1 MVVMSKQLFTER
13 LSKAVSRLMNVSA
26 EGDRARVSVPIL
38 YPSGSSSAV
47 EIILNGSN
55 CFVSDLALGQMEA
68 DMYGAG
74 SFYDVAARKSADRFG
89 VGYDGLSIFAVW
101 APVENIESAI
111 MSVANASI
119 TATNSAIFKAIDDK
133 EKKKNDEL
141 FDRVVHIFGRSD
153 VLKEAEVVGRD
164 AKWDAHNV
172 VVLSDRK
179 KLIFEYITES
189 QNSIAAKYMMF
200 SDLSK
205 SQFQYALT
213 SVVSNVGNISR
224 KGTML
229 AEVSTVMQIASND
242 DDYKRRAII
251 G

>member
-13 LSKAVSRLMNVSA
+13 LGKAVSRLMNVSA

-38 YPSGSSSAV
+38 YPSGSSGAV
-47 EIILNGSN
+47 EIVLNN
-55 CFVSDLALGQMEA
+55 DKCFVSDLALGQMEA

-89 VGYDGLSIFAVW
+89 VGYDGVSIFAVW
-101 APVENIESAI
+101 APIDNIESAI

-119 TATNSAIFKAIDDK
+119 TAASNAVFKAIDDK
-133 EKKKNDEL
+133 EKKKNEEL
-141 FDRVVHIFGRSD
+141 FDRVVHVFGRTD
-153 VLKEAEVVGRD
+153 VSKEAEVVGRD
-164 AKWDAHNV
+164 ATWDAHNV
-172 VVLSDRK
+172 VVLADRK
-179 KLIFEYITES
+179 KAIFEYVTDS
-189 QNSIAAKYMMF
+189 QNSIAAKFMMF

-205 SQFQYALT
+205 SEFQYALT

-229 AEVSTVMQIASND
+229 AEVSTVIQIASND
-242 DDYKRRAII
+242 DIYKKRAMFS
-251 G
+251 